1 MHKHKNINFQSDVHP
16 SARASEHL
24 SAGQVCHS
32 RSVTRSF
39 PASQR
44 IIDSAVQQIMS
55 VGELGIPGCSVI
67 LMLLKP
73 NGHFRLRTNCSLT
86 QL

>member
-24 SAGQVCHS
+24 CHS

-44 IIDSAVQQIMS
+44 IIDSSVQQIMS

-73 NGHFRLRTNCSLT
+73 NGHFRLKTNCSLT